1 MLSLIYG
8 QGDID
13 LWPSSNGFF
22 TQDGQFYFM
31 IHRQGYLDNDD
42 LCLES
47 RNSLALI
54 SYGGQQ
60 SSEELCP
67 SLNWYCILYRD

>member
-1 MLSLIYG
+1 MVKETLIF
-8 QGDID
+8 D
-13 LWPSSNGFF
+13 LVAMVFCS
-22 TQDGQFYFM
+22 QDGQFYFK
-31 IHRQGYLDNDD
+31 IHRQGDLDNDD

-67 SLNWYCILYRD
+67 SLNWYCILYARLVLI